1 MAKKNKFNYFDA
13 FQDQVTVAAE
23 EADLLIEAI
32 ESFTSAEDLKS
43 LLERAHEIEHRGDEI
58 NHMIRTYVS
67 TDFITPIDRED
78 IVELAQRLDDVTDN
92 IEGIL
97 QRFYMFDIH
106 FMHNRAMEFAVI
118 IKKSLKALSK
128 SMDSFREFKKVK
140 KIRAMVQDVN
150 DLEEQADE
158 LYMEVIRQLYTDDA
172 EKAENAV
179 RVEVWSRLFD
189 RLEGTID
196 SCKEVAD
203 TVATIMLKNV

>member
-13 FQDQVTVAAE
+13 FQKQVDIASQ
-23 EADLLIEAI
+23 EADILIEAI
-32 ESFTSAEDLKS
+32 ESFSNTEELAPLLKK
-43 LLERAHEIEHRGDEI
+43 AHEYEHEGDLV
-58 NHMIRTYVS
+58 NHEIRTYVS
-67 TDFITPIDRED
+67 TDFITPIERED

-106 FMHNRAMEFAVI
+106 FMHPQAIEFAQI

-150 DLEEQADE
+150 DLEEKADE
-158 LYMEVIRQLYTDDA
+158 LYIEAIRSLYVS
-172 EKAENAV
+172 ESEHPV

-189 RLEGTID
+189 RLEGAVD
-196 SCKEVAD
+196 SCWEAAD
-203 TVATIMLKNV
+203 TMSTIMLKNV

>member
-106 FMHNRAMEFAVI
+106 FMHNRTMEFAVI